1 MFFNNL
7 IDDNSFFMKNLFLFI
22 LFSAFLFSQNNST
35 FGIVINENEK
45 PLFNVNIITEPSGQG
60 TQTNS
65 NGNFIIEFLD
75 SDSVLIIQH
84 IGYEKKKVKILDF
97 KNGETITLI
106 QNVIELQSLE
116 VRGVGRN
123 QFDVFD
129 TKNSVI
135 SLDAEELAFRGFN
148 DIGDALFSE
157 QSIVMNETMTGQ
169 KSISIR
175 ASSSEEISF
184 LYDGIQINN
193 MGDPLVDLSIFSAS
207 GLNGLELVKGSH
219 DKSIAAS
226 GTINFIPKITYGNS
240 ARFTQQF
247 GTYDYGGYDGLV
259 TVGNSSYSLN
269 TGAGKGQFSQT
280 YVGSEFPEIST
291 IHNRQ
296 FGNIGLKYIQ
306 NFEFRFMGFK
316 NKKLFNNIRSKDSIS
331 VSMETFIGK
340 VIYSKSPIGEI
351 QLYAI
356 TQNNNGNESSLTT
369 LIQKNDHNQG
379 FGIALEKPINH
390 ATIKLSSEF
399 NNLDSKWIA
408 NSLTMSSNRYQS
420 ILTGSLELIRPE
432 TKEKFQ
438 LKDAKIVLNKSL
450 INDTPES
457 KTEDVVLA
465 DSWDE
470 SSSMFTVSFLNIDPV
485 KRVMVYTNLGNAFRF
500 PSLNEKFSNYV
511 RHLNNYS
518 LYLNP
523 ELKTTIEMGLKI
535 QNVSED
541 EMVDYS
547 INISGFTY
555 RYSNKIKQIIISG
568 APIQFPINYGDAS
581 LSGFDS
587 QFSLVLN
594 NSFLNFT
601 SFYSNYIFS
610 DPIAFQMQPDK
621 IVRNIVSLTYKWI
634 KFDLIHRS
642 ESHRQATSIDSFG
655 NELQTR
661 LDPVNT
667 IDANIVFNLI
677 FKDYVGTVSLTGKNL
692 NNVSQDMNGISLFD
706 KRIGLNFG
714 LSWK

>member
-356 TQNNNGNESSLTT
+356 TQT
-369 LIQKNDHNQG
+369 
-379 FGIALEKPINH
+379 
-390 ATIKLSSEF
+390 
-399 NNLDSKWIA
+399 
-408 NSLTMSSNRYQS
+408 
-420 ILTGSLELIRPE
+420 
-432 TKEKFQ
+432 
-438 LKDAKIVLNKSL
+438 
-450 INDTPES
+450 
-457 KTEDVVLA
+457 
-465 DSWDE
+465 
-470 SSSMFTVSFLNIDPV
+470 
-485 KRVMVYTNLGNAFRF
+485 
-500 PSLNEKFSNYV
+500 
-511 RHLNNYS
+511 
-518 LYLNP
+518 
-523 ELKTTIEMGLKI
+523 
-535 QNVSED
+535 
-541 EMVDYS
+541 
-547 INISGFTY
+547 
-555 RYSNKIKQIIISG
+555 
-568 APIQFPINYGDAS
+568 
-581 LSGFDS
+581 
-587 QFSLVLN
+587 
-594 NSFLNFT
+594 
-601 SFYSNYIFS
+601 
-610 DPIAFQMQPDK
+610 
-621 IVRNIVSLTYKWI
+621 
-634 KFDLIHRS
+634 
-642 ESHRQATSIDSFG
+642 
-655 NELQTR
+655 
-661 LDPVNT
+661 
-667 IDANIVFNLI
+667 
-677 FKDYVGTVSLTGKNL
+677 
-692 NNVSQDMNGISLFD
+692 NNVNS
-706 KRIGLNFG
+706 KE
-714 LSWK
+714 